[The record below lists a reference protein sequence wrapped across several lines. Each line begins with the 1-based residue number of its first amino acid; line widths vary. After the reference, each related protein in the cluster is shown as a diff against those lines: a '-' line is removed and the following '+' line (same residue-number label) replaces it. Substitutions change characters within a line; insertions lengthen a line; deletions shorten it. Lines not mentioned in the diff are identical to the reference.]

1 MKRVLLAIAIAL
13 LGAVCLSCHRAHQAW
28 QRSFNVDKTKLRNTG
43 TNRYFR
49 LDPGFH
55 LTLRSISGTDTT
67 ITVQTV
73 TPDTFVIDGVAT
85 RVMKDSTNNNG
96 ELDEVTRDYFAIDS
110 STHDVYYFGEDVDVY
125 SSGQIIGHTGSWR
138 SGVKG
143 AKFGLFL
150 PGTPRV
156 GQRFYHEV
164 APGLAMDRAEVKS
177 MTDTV
182 TVPAGSFANCLRTE
196 ETSELESGLVESKT
210 FGRNVGNVVDAD
222 QVLIEYG
229 PK

>member
-1 MKRVLLAIAIAL
+1 MRRVLLAVAIAL
-13 LGAVCLSCHRAHQAW
+13 VGAVCLSCHPRQAAW
-28 QRSFNVDKTKLRNTG
+28 QRSFNVDKTKLRNSG
-43 TNRYFR
+43 TNSYFR

-55 LTLRSISGTDTT
+55 LTLRSISGADTT

-96 ELDEVTRDYFAIDS
+96 ELDEVTRDYFAIDP

-125 SSGQIIGHTGSWR
+125 SNGQIIGHTGSWR
-138 SGVKG
+138 SGKDG
-143 AKFGLFL
+143 ARFGLFL

-164 APGLAMDRAEVKS
+164 APGLAMDRAEIRS
-177 MTDTV
+177 ITDTV
-182 TVPAGSFANCLRTE
+182 TVPAGHFANCLKTE
-196 ETSELESGLVESKT
+196 ETSDLEVGLVEYKT
-210 FGRNVGNVVDAD
+210 FCPNVGNVVDAD
-222 QVLIEYG
+222 EVLIDYG
-229 PK
+229 PQ